1 MTGLIIPD
9 AAKINAAMREGDPHR
24 IHPTSEVT
32 VEDNRAQERQ
42 EPAQRAATATNVRNL
57 AGACWWQGQAAEQ
70 RGDHTEAA
78 RLGIAR
84 GRVLAE
90 AKRQGLAV
98 GV

>member
-1 MTGLIIPD
+1 MTGLILPD
-9 AAKINAAMREGDPHR
+9 VAKINEAMAQGDQRALDHAVS
-24 IHPTSEVT
+24 I
-32 VEDNRAQERQ
+32 VEKRRQ
-42 EPAQRAATATNVRNL
+42 EAANKATTAENVRNL
-57 AGACWWQGQAAEQ
+57 AGACWWKGQAAEQ

-98 GV
+98 GI